1 MPSPGETKLQ
11 TFDVF
16 SKAHRKEWKFS
27 GSVEARNPRDA
38 KYVFMQMN
46 QIANPNSVAV
56 YLKR

>member
-1 MPSPGETKLQ
+1 MLRPGEAKLQ

-16 SKAHRKEWKFS
+16 SKAHRGEWKFS
-27 GSVEARNPRDA
+27 GSIEARDPRDA

-46 QIANPNSVAV
+46 QIVNPNSVAV